1 MAQQRRTSATQGRTS
16 ATRGQTDATRKVTQ
30 TRRQTVTR
38 STAGSAQTVRRTA
51 AQRPSQQRAAQGQ
64 RQRTTAQGQRSRTAS
79 AQRRSVNG
87 QQRQSMPVQKSREEL
102 RREARLKRERQQ
114 RRKRRFTTCMLA
126 LAAIVIG
133 VVLSLTVFF
142 KISTIE
148 VTGTSQ
154 YSKETILNV
163 CGVDTG
169 DNLFLVK
176 KARVADKIGR
186 ALPFAGEITVKRSF
200 PNKIVIQV
208 TDSVPSAAVAYEDGY
223 ALLNQDQKVLA
234 TVSTEEELYTLV
246 AQQLRIAEE
255 ATAAEESQ
263 TENNAEDSTGNGA
276 DDSTATASVTTAAAQ
291 GNSTSSVA
299 SASSS
304 NTSSGTT
311 KASSTKSSTTKSSTT
326 KSATSASGT
335 ASGKTSASAGTR
347 KSTGTASQTK
357 TEEETTTASDADTQ
371 EANADTSVS
380 VTEEEIEAAKSWIT
394 MISGLTVS
402 KAEAGKKITF
412 ESNAAYTAYQ
422 DVAKALEE
430 EEFTGVTGLDF
441 TNSSDVRMEYEK
453 RIILKLGSASGLNR
467 KLQLAE
473 KVLEEQNAVSTELT
487 GTIDLTISGRAYFS
501 DEAESLTTTK
511 AEEETSAV
519 SETSETSE
527 SSTTSG
533 KKATV
538 SQK

>member
-16 ATRGQTDATRKVTQ
+16 ATRGQTGAPRKVTQ
-30 TRRQTVTR
+30 AQRRPLTR
-38 STAGSAQTVRRTA
+38 STTGSAQTVQRTA
-51 AQRPSQQRAAQGQ
+51 AQRPQNAAQ
-64 RQRTTAQGQRSRTAS
+64 RQRSRTTTQGQGQRTRAAS
-79 AQRRSVNG
+79 AQRRSATG
-87 QQRQSMPVQKSREEL
+87 QRQAMPVQKSREEL

-114 RRKRRFTTCMLA
+114 KRKRRFTTCMLA

-186 ALPFAGEITVKRSF
+186 ALPFTGEITVKRSF

-234 TVSTEEELYTLV
+234 TVATEEELYSVV
-246 AQQLRIAEE
+246 AQQLRLAEE
-255 ATAAEESQ
+255 ATAEEAQ
-263 TENNAEDSTGNGA
+263 TENNTEDSA
-276 DDSTATASVTTAAAQ
+276 DDSTVTASVTVAAAQ
-291 GNSTSSVA
+291 ENSTSGVA
-299 SASSS
+299 STSSS
-304 NTSSGTT
+304 S
-311 KASSTKSSTTKSSTT
+311 
-326 KSATSASGT
+326 
-335 ASGKTSASAGTR
+335 SAGTG
-347 KSTGTASQTK
+347 KNTGTASQTK
-357 TEEETTTASDADTQ
+357 TEEETTAVSDTDTQ
-371 EANADTSVS
+371 EGSTDTSVS
-380 VTEEEIEAAKSWIT
+380 VTEEEIEAAKRQIA

-412 ESNAAYTAYQ
+412 ENNAAYTAYQ
-422 DVAKALEE
+422 DVVKALEE

-441 TNSSDVRMEYEK
+441 TNSSAVRMEYEK

-511 AEEETSAV
+511 TEEETSAV
-519 SETSETSE
+519 SETSETSEPSEISE

>member
-51 AQRPSQQRAAQGQ
+51 TQRPSQQRAAQGQ

-186 ALPFAGEITVKRSF
+186 ALPFTGEITVKRSF

-311 KASSTKSSTTKSSTT
+311 KASSTKS
-326 KSATSASGT
+326 ATSASGT
-335 ASGKTSASAGTR
+335 ASGKTSASAGTG

-371 EANADTSVS
+371 DANADTSVS
-380 VTEEEIEAAKSWIT
+380 VTEEEIEAAKSRIT

>member
-16 ATRGQTDATRKVTQ
+16 ATRGQTGAPRKVTQ
-30 TRRQTVTR
+30 AQRRPVTR
-38 STAGSAQTVRRTA
+38 STIGLAQTVQRTA
-51 AQRPSQQRAAQGQ
+51 AQRPQNAAQGQ
-64 RQRTTAQGQRSRTAS
+64 RSHTTAQGQRTRAAS
-79 AQRRSVNG
+79 AQRRSATG
-87 QQRQSMPVQKSREEL
+87 QRQAMPVQKSREEL

-114 RRKRRFTTCMLA
+114 KRKRRFTTCMLA

-186 ALPFAGEITVKRSF
+186 ALPFTGEITVKRSF

-234 TVSTEEELYTLV
+234 TVATEEELYSVV
-246 AQQLRIAEE
+246 AQQLRLAEE
-255 ATAAEESQ
+255 ATAEEAQ
-263 TENNAEDSTGNGA
+263 TENNTEDSA
-276 DDSTATASVTTAAAQ
+276 DDSTATASVTVAAAQ
-291 GNSTSSVA
+291 GNSTSGVA
-299 SASSS
+299 STSSS
-304 NTSSGTT
+304 SS
-311 KASSTKSSTTKSSTT
+311 S
-326 KSATSASGT
+326 
-335 ASGKTSASAGTR
+335 SAGTG
-347 KSTGTASQTK
+347 KNTGTASQTK
-357 TEEETTTASDADTQ
+357 TEEETTAVSDTDTQ
-371 EANADTSVS
+371 EGSTDTSVS
-380 VTEEEIEAAKSWIT
+380 VTEEEIEAAKRQIA

-412 ESNAAYTAYQ
+412 ENNAAYTAYQ
-422 DVAKALEE
+422 DVVKALED

-441 TNSSDVRMEYEK
+441 TNSSAVRMEYEK

-511 AEEETSAV
+511 TDEETSAV
-519 SETSETSE
+519 SETSEPSEISE

>member
-16 ATRGQTDATRKVTQ
+16 ATRSQTSATRGRTGSAGKVTQ
-30 TRRQTVTR
+30 TRRKTVTR
-38 STAGSAQTVRRTA
+38 STAGSAQPVRRTA
-51 AQRPSQQRAAQGQ
+51 AQRPQNAAQ
-64 RQRTTAQGQRSRTAS
+64 RQRQRATTQGGGQRSRPAS
-79 AQRRSVNG
+79 AQRRSTNG
-87 QQRQSMPVQKSREEL
+87 QRQAMPVQKSREEL

-114 RRKRRFTTCMLA
+114 KRKRRFTTCMLA

-186 ALPFAGEITVKRSF
+186 ALPFTGEITVKRSF
-200 PNKIVIQV
+200 PNKIIIQV

-263 TENNAEDSTGNGA
+263 TENNMEDSTENGT

-304 NTSSGTT
+304 NTSSSTT

-326 KSATSASGT
+326 KSST
-335 ASGKTSASAGTR
+335 SAGTG

-380 VTEEEIEAAKSWIT
+380 VTEEEIEAAKSQIT

-519 SETSETSE
+519 SESTETSE

>member
-16 ATRGQTDATRKVTQ
+16 ATRGQASATRGRTGSAGKVTQ
-30 TRRQTVTR
+30 MRRKTVTR
-38 STAGSAQTVRRTA
+38 STAGSSQPVQRTTAQH
-51 AQRPSQQRAAQGQ
+51 SQHAAQGQ
-64 RQRTTAQGQRSRTAS
+64 RQRTTAQRRSTNGQRQT
-79 AQRRSVNG
+79 
-87 QQRQSMPVQKSREEL
+87 MPVQKSREEL

-114 RRKRRFTTCMLA
+114 KRKRRFTTCMLA
-126 LAAIVIG
+126 LAAVMIG

-176 KARVADKIGR
+176 KSRVADKIGR
-186 ALPFAGEITVKRSF
+186 ALPFTGEITVKRSF
-200 PNKIVIQV
+200 PNKIIIQV
-208 TDSVPSAAVAYEDGY
+208 TDSVPNGAVACENGY

-246 AQQLRIAEE
+246 AQQLRLAEE
-255 ATAAEESQ
+255 VTAEETQ
-263 TENNAEDSTGNGA
+263 TANNTEDNA
-276 DDSTATASVTTAAAQ
+276 DDSTATASVTAAAAQ
-291 GNSTSSVA
+291 GNSTSGVA
-299 SASSS
+299 KASSS
-304 NTSSGTT
+304 SSGTT
-311 KASSTKSSTTKSSTT
+311 KNSSAKSSSTKSV
-326 KSATSASGT
+326 TSASGT
-335 ASGKTSASAGTR
+335 VSGKTSASAGTG
-347 KSTGTASQTK
+347 KSTGIASQTK
-357 TEEETTTASDADTQ
+357 TEAETTTAS
-371 EANADTSVS
+371 NAETTETNKDTSVS
-380 VTEEEIEAAKSWIT
+380 VTEEEIEAAKSQIT

-402 KAEAGKKITF
+402 KAEVGRKIAF
-412 ESNAAYTAYQ
+412 ENNAAYAAYQ

-441 TNSSDVRMEYEK
+441 TNSSEVRMEYEK

-501 DEAESLTTTK
+501 DEAESLITTK
-511 AEEETSAV
+511 TEEETSAV

>member
-16 ATRGQTDATRKVTQ
+16 ATRGQTGATRKVTQ

-51 AQRPSQQRAAQGQ
+51 TQRPSQQRAAQGQ

-87 QQRQSMPVQKSREEL
+87 QRQSMPVQKSREEL

-186 ALPFAGEITVKRSF
+186 ALPFTGEITVKRSF

-311 KASSTKSSTTKSSTT
+311 KASSTKS
-326 KSATSASGT
+326 ATSASGT
-335 ASGKTSASAGTR
+335 ASGKTSASAGTG

-371 EANADTSVS
+371 DANADTSVS
-380 VTEEEIEAAKSWIT
+380 VTEEEIEAAKSRIT

>member
-16 ATRGQTDATRKVTQ
+16 ATRGQTSATRGRTGTARKVTQ
-30 TRRQTVTR
+30 TRRQPVTR
-38 STAGSAQTVRRTA
+38 STAGSAQPVRRTA
-51 AQRPSQQRAAQGQ
+51 AQRPQNAAQGQ
-64 RQRTTAQGQRSRTAS
+64 RQRATVQGGQRSRTAS
-79 AQRRSVNG
+79 AQRRSTNG
-87 QQRQSMPVQKSREEL
+87 QRQAMPVQKSREEL

-114 RRKRRFTTCMLA
+114 KRKRRFTTCMLA

-163 CGVDTG
+163 CGIDTG

-186 ALPFAGEITVKRSF
+186 ALPFTGEITVKRSF

-223 ALLNQDQKVLA
+223 ALLNSDQKVLA

-246 AQQLRIAEE
+246 AQQLRLAEE
-255 ATAAEESQ
+255 VTAEASQ
-263 TENNAEDSTGNGA
+263 TENNAEDSTDNGA

-291 GNSTSSVA
+291 GNAASSVA

-304 NTSSGTT
+304 SSGTT
-311 KASSTKSSTTKSSTT
+311 KTSSTRSS
-326 KSATSASGT
+326 TSASGT
-335 ASGKTSASAGTR
+335 VSGKTSASAGTG

-357 TEEETTTASDADTQ
+357 TEEETTAASNTEGT
-371 EANADTSVS
+371 EANGDTSVS
-380 VTEEEIEAAKSWIT
+380 VTEEEVEAAKSQIT

-412 ESNAAYTAYQ
+412 EDNAAYTAYQ
-422 DVAKALEE
+422 DVVKALEE

-441 TNSSDVRMEYEK
+441 TNSSDIRMEYQK
-453 RIILKLGSASGLNR
+453 RIILKLGSSSGLNR

-511 AEEETSAV
+511 AEEETSSV
-519 SETSETSE
+519 SETTETSE
-527 SSTTSG
+527 SSTRS
-533 KKATV
+533 
-538 SQK
+538 

>member
-16 ATRGQTDATRKVTQ
+16 ATRGQTGAPRKVTQ
-30 TRRQTVTR
+30 AQRRPLTR
-38 STAGSAQTVRRTA
+38 STTGSAQTVQRTA
-51 AQRPSQQRAAQGQ
+51 AQRPQNAAQ
-64 RQRTTAQGQRSRTAS
+64 RQRSRTTTQGQGQRTRAAS
-79 AQRRSVNG
+79 AQRRSATG
-87 QQRQSMPVQKSREEL
+87 QRQAMPVQKSREEL

-114 RRKRRFTTCMLA
+114 KRKRRFTTCMLA

-163 CGVDTG
+163 SGVDTG

-186 ALPFAGEITVKRSF
+186 ALPFTGEITVKRSF

-234 TVSTEEELYTLV
+234 TVATEEELYSVV
-246 AQQLRIAEE
+246 AQQLRLAEE
-255 ATAAEESQ
+255 ATAEEAQ
-263 TENNAEDSTGNGA
+263 TENNTEDSA
-276 DDSTATASVTTAAAQ
+276 DDSTVTASVTVAAAQ
-291 GNSTSSVA
+291 ENSTSGVA
-299 SASSS
+299 STSSS
-304 NTSSGTT
+304 SS
-311 KASSTKSSTTKSSTT
+311 
-326 KSATSASGT
+326 
-335 ASGKTSASAGTR
+335 SAGTG
-347 KSTGTASQTK
+347 KNTGTASQTK
-357 TEEETTTASDADTQ
+357 TEEETTAVSDTDTQ
-371 EANADTSVS
+371 EGSTDTSVS
-380 VTEEEIEAAKSWIT
+380 VTEEEIEAAKRQIA

-412 ESNAAYTAYQ
+412 ENNAAYTAYQ
-422 DVAKALEE
+422 DVVKALEE

-441 TNSSDVRMEYEK
+441 TNSSAVRMEYEK

-511 AEEETSAV
+511 TEEETSAV
-519 SETSETSE
+519 SETSETSEPSEISE

>member
-16 ATRGQTDATRKVTQ
+16 ATRGQTSALRKVTQ
-30 TRRQTVTR
+30 AQRRPLTR
-38 STAGSAQTVRRTA
+38 STTGSAQTVQRTA
-51 AQRPSQQRAAQGQ
+51 AQRPQNAAQ
-64 RQRTTAQGQRSRTAS
+64 RQRSRTTTQGQGQRTRAAS
-79 AQRRSVNG
+79 AQRRSATG
-87 QQRQSMPVQKSREEL
+87 QRQAMPVQKSREEL

-114 RRKRRFTTCMLA
+114 KRKRRFTTCMLA

-186 ALPFAGEITVKRSF
+186 ALPFTGEITVKRSF

-234 TVSTEEELYTLV
+234 TVATEEELYSVV
-246 AQQLRIAEE
+246 AQQLRLAEE
-255 ATAAEESQ
+255 ATAEEAQ
-263 TENNAEDSTGNGA
+263 TENNTEDSA
-276 DDSTATASVTTAAAQ
+276 DDSTVTASVTVAAAQ
-291 GNSTSSVA
+291 ENSTSGVA
-299 SASSS
+299 STSSS
-304 NTSSGTT
+304 SS
-311 KASSTKSSTTKSSTT
+311 SS
-326 KSATSASGT
+326 
-335 ASGKTSASAGTR
+335 SAGTG
-347 KSTGTASQTK
+347 KNTGTASQTK
-357 TEEETTTASDADTQ
+357 TEEETTAVSDTDTQ
-371 EANADTSVS
+371 EGSTDTSVS
-380 VTEEEIEAAKSWIT
+380 VTEEEIEAAKRQIA

-412 ESNAAYTAYQ
+412 ENNAAYTAYQ
-422 DVAKALEE
+422 DVVKALED

-441 TNSSDVRMEYEK
+441 TNSSAVRMEYEK

-511 AEEETSAV
+511 TEEETSAV
-519 SETSETSE
+519 SETSETSEPSEISE

>member
-16 ATRGQTDATRKVTQ
+16 ATRGQTGAPRKVTQ
-30 TRRQTVTR
+30 AQRRPITW
-38 STAGSAQTVRRTA
+38 STTGSAQTVQRTA
-51 AQRPSQQRAAQGQ
+51 AQRPQNAAQ
-64 RQRTTAQGQRSRTAS
+64 RQRSRTTTQGQGQRTRAAS
-79 AQRRSVNG
+79 AQRRSATG
-87 QQRQSMPVQKSREEL
+87 QRQTMPVQKSREEL

-114 RRKRRFTTCMLA
+114 KRKRRFTTCMLA

-186 ALPFAGEITVKRSF
+186 ALPFTGEITVKRSF

-234 TVSTEEELYTLV
+234 TVATEEELYSVV
-246 AQQLRIAEE
+246 AQQLRLAEE
-255 ATAAEESQ
+255 ATAEEAQ
-263 TENNAEDSTGNGA
+263 TENNTEDSA
-276 DDSTATASVTTAAAQ
+276 DDSTVTASVTVAAAQ
-291 GNSTSSVA
+291 ENSTSGVA
-299 SASSS
+299 STSSS
-304 NTSSGTT
+304 SS
-311 KASSTKSSTTKSSTT
+311 
-326 KSATSASGT
+326 
-335 ASGKTSASAGTR
+335 SAGTG
-347 KSTGTASQTK
+347 KNTGTASQTK
-357 TEEETTTASDADTQ
+357 TEEETTAVSDTDTQ
-371 EANADTSVS
+371 EGSTDTSVS
-380 VTEEEIEAAKSWIT
+380 VTEEEIEAAKRQIA

-412 ESNAAYTAYQ
+412 ENNAAYTAYQ
-422 DVAKALEE
+422 DVVKALED

-441 TNSSDVRMEYEK
+441 TNSSAVRMEYEK

-511 AEEETSAV
+511 TEEETSAV
-519 SETSETSE
+519 SETSETSETSEPSEISE

>member
-16 ATRGQTDATRKVTQ
+16 ATRGQTGAPRKVTQ
-30 TRRQTVTR
+30 AQRRPVTR
-38 STAGSAQTVRRTA
+38 STIGLAQTVQRTA
-51 AQRPSQQRAAQGQ
+51 AQRPQNAAQGQ
-64 RQRTTAQGQRSRTAS
+64 RSHTTAQGQRTRAAS
-79 AQRRSVNG
+79 AQRRSATG
-87 QQRQSMPVQKSREEL
+87 QRQAMPVQKSREEL

-114 RRKRRFTTCMLA
+114 KRKRRFTTCMLA

-176 KARVADKIGR
+176 KTRVADKIGR
-186 ALPFAGEITVKRSF
+186 ALPFTGEITVKRSF

-234 TVSTEEELYTLV
+234 TVATEEELYSVV
-246 AQQLRIAEE
+246 AQQLRLAEE
-255 ATAAEESQ
+255 ATAEEAQ
-263 TENNAEDSTGNGA
+263 TENNTEDSA
-276 DDSTATASVTTAAAQ
+276 DDSTATASVTVAAAQ
-291 GNSTSSVA
+291 GNSTSGVA
-299 SASSS
+299 STSSS
-304 NTSSGTT
+304 SS
-311 KASSTKSSTTKSSTT
+311 S
-326 KSATSASGT
+326 
-335 ASGKTSASAGTR
+335 SAGTG
-347 KSTGTASQTK
+347 KNTGTASQTK
-357 TEEETTTASDADTQ
+357 TEEETTAVSDTDTQ
-371 EANADTSVS
+371 EGSTDTSVS
-380 VTEEEIEAAKSWIT
+380 VTEEEIEAAKRQIA

-412 ESNAAYTAYQ
+412 ENNAAYTAYQ
-422 DVAKALEE
+422 DVVKALEE

-441 TNSSDVRMEYEK
+441 TNSSAVRMEYEK

-511 AEEETSAV
+511 TEEETSAV
-519 SETSETSE
+519 SETSETSEPSEISE

>member
-16 ATRGQTDATRKVTQ
+16 ATRGQTGAPRKVTQ
-30 TRRQTVTR
+30 AQRRPLTR
-38 STAGSAQTVRRTA
+38 STTGSAQTVQRTA
-51 AQRPSQQRAAQGQ
+51 AQRPQNAAQ
-64 RQRTTAQGQRSRTAS
+64 RQRSRTTTQGQGQRTRAAS
-79 AQRRSVNG
+79 AQRRSATG
-87 QQRQSMPVQKSREEL
+87 QRQAMPVQKSREEL

-114 RRKRRFTTCMLA
+114 KRKRRFTTCMLA

-186 ALPFAGEITVKRSF
+186 ALPFTGEITVKRSF

-234 TVSTEEELYTLV
+234 TVATEKELYSVV
-246 AQQLRIAEE
+246 AQQLRLAEE
-255 ATAAEESQ
+255 ATAEEAQ
-263 TENNAEDSTGNGA
+263 TENNTEDSA
-276 DDSTATASVTTAAAQ
+276 DDSTVTASVTVAAAQ
-291 GNSTSSVA
+291 ENSTSGVA
-299 SASSS
+299 STSSS
-304 NTSSGTT
+304 S
-311 KASSTKSSTTKSSTT
+311 
-326 KSATSASGT
+326 
-335 ASGKTSASAGTR
+335 SAGTG
-347 KSTGTASQTK
+347 KNTGTASQTK
-357 TEEETTTASDADTQ
+357 TEEETTAVSDTDTQ
-371 EANADTSVS
+371 EGSTDTSVS
-380 VTEEEIEAAKSWIT
+380 VTEEEIEAAKRQIA

-412 ESNAAYTAYQ
+412 ENNAAYTAYQ
-422 DVAKALEE
+422 DVVKALED

-441 TNSSDVRMEYEK
+441 TNSSAVRMEYEK

-511 AEEETSAV
+511 TEEETSAV
-519 SETSETSE
+519 SETSETSEPSEISE

>member
-16 ATRGQTDATRKVTQ
+16 ATRGQTGAPRKVTQ
-30 TRRQTVTR
+30 TRRQSVTR

-51 AQRPSQQRAAQGQ
+51 AQRPQNAVQGQ
-64 RQRTTAQGQRSRTAS
+64 RPRTTAQGQRTRAAS
-79 AQRRSVNG
+79 AQRRSTAG
-87 QQRQSMPVQKSREEL
+87 QRQAMPVQKSREEL

-114 RRKRRFTTCMLA
+114 KRKRRFTTCMLA

-186 ALPFAGEITVKRSF
+186 ALPFTGEITVKRSF

-234 TVSTEEELYTLV
+234 TVSTEEELYSVV
-246 AQQLRIAEE
+246 AQQLRLAEE
-255 ATAAEESQ
+255 ATAEVSQ
-263 TENNAEDSTGNGA
+263 TENNVEASTDNGA

-291 GNSTSSVA
+291 GNSASSVA

-304 NTSSGTT
+304 SSTSTT
-311 KASSTKSSTTKSSTT
+311 KASSTKSST
-326 KSATSASGT
+326 SASGT
-335 ASGKTSASAGTR
+335 VSGKTSASTGTG

-357 TEEETTTASDADTQ
+357 KEEETTAVSDTDTQ
-371 EANADTSVS
+371 AASTDASVS
-380 VTEEEIEAAKSWIT
+380 VTEEEIEAAKSQIT

-412 ESNAAYTAYQ
+412 ENNAAYTAYQ
-422 DVAKALEE
+422 DVVKALEE

-441 TNSSDVRMEYEK
+441 TNSSAVRMEYEK

-487 GTIDLTISGRAYFS
+487 GTVDLTISGRAYFS
-501 DEAESLTTTK
+501 DEAESLITTK
-511 AEEETSAV
+511 TEEETSAV
-519 SETSETSE
+519 SEPSETSE

>member
-16 ATRGQTDATRKVTQ
+16 ATRGQASATRGRTGSAGKVTQ
-30 TRRQTVTR
+30 TRRKTVTR
-38 STAGSAQTVRRTA
+38 SAAGSSQPVQRTA
-51 AQRPSQQRAAQGQ
+51 AQRSPAQRQ
-64 RQRTTAQGQRSRTAS
+64 RQRTTAQRRSTNGQRQA
-79 AQRRSVNG
+79 
-87 QQRQSMPVQKSREEL
+87 MPVQKSREEL

-114 RRKRRFTTCMLA
+114 KRKRRFTTCMLA

-176 KARVADKIGR
+176 KSRVADKIGR
-186 ALPFAGEITVKRSF
+186 ALPFTGDITVKRSF
-200 PNKIVIQV
+200 PNKIIIQV
-208 TDSVPSAAVAYEDGY
+208 TDSVPNGAVACEDGY

-246 AQQLRIAEE
+246 AQQLRLAEE
-255 ATAAEESQ
+255 ATAEETRTANN
-263 TENNAEDSTGNGA
+263 TEDNA
-276 DDSTATASVTTAAAQ
+276 DDSTATASVTAAAAQ
-291 GNSTSSVA
+291 GNSTSGVA
-299 SASSS
+299 GASSS
-304 NTSSGTT
+304 SSSTT
-311 KASSTKSSTTKSSTT
+311 KNSSAKSSSTKSSST

-335 ASGKTSASAGTR
+335 VSGKTSISAGAG

-357 TEEETTTASDADTQ
+357 EDETSATSNTEAT
-371 EANADTSVS
+371 EANKDTSVS
-380 VTEEEIEAAKSWIT
+380 VTEEEAEAAKSQII

-402 KAEAGKKITF
+402 KAEAGRKITF
-412 ESNAAYTAYQ
+412 ENNAAYTAYQ
-422 DVAKALEE
+422 DVVKALEE

-441 TNSSDVRMEYEK
+441 TNSSDIRMEYEK
-453 RIILKLGSASGLNR
+453 RIILKLGSSSGLNR

-473 KVLEEQNAVSTELT
+473 KVLEEQNAVSAELT

-501 DEAESLTTTK
+501 DEAESLTTAK
-511 AEEETSAV
+511 AEEETSA
-519 SETSETSE
+519 ESETSE
-527 SSTTSG
+527 SSTTS
-533 KKATV
+533 
-538 SQK
+538 

>member
-1 MAQQRRTSATQGRTS
+1 M
-16 ATRGQTDATRKVTQ
+16 
-30 TRRQTVTR
+30 
-38 STAGSAQTVRRTA
+38 
-51 AQRPSQQRAAQGQ
+51 
-64 RQRTTAQGQRSRTAS
+64 
-79 AQRRSVNG
+79 
-87 QQRQSMPVQKSREEL
+87 QKSREEL

-114 RRKRRFTTCMLA
+114 KRKRRFTTCMLA

-186 ALPFAGEITVKRSF
+186 ALPFTGEITVKRSF

-234 TVSTEEELYTLV
+234 TVATEEELYSVV
-246 AQQLRIAEE
+246 AQQLRLAEE
-255 ATAAEESQ
+255 ATAEEAQ
-263 TENNAEDSTGNGA
+263 TENNTEDSA
-276 DDSTATASVTTAAAQ
+276 DDSTVTASVTVAAAQ
-291 GNSTSSVA
+291 ENSTSGVA
-299 SASSS
+299 STSSS
-304 NTSSGTT
+304 SS
-311 KASSTKSSTTKSSTT
+311 
-326 KSATSASGT
+326 
-335 ASGKTSASAGTR
+335 SAGTG
-347 KSTGTASQTK
+347 KNTGTASQTK
-357 TEEETTTASDADTQ
+357 TEEETTAVSDTDTQ
-371 EANADTSVS
+371 EGSTDTSVS
-380 VTEEEIEAAKSWIT
+380 VTEEEIEAAKRQIA

-412 ESNAAYTAYQ
+412 ENNAAYTAYQ
-422 DVAKALEE
+422 DVVKALEE

-441 TNSSDVRMEYEK
+441 TNSSAVRMEYEK

-511 AEEETSAV
+511 TDEETSAV
-519 SETSETSE
+519 SETSEPSEISE

>member
-16 ATRGQTDATRKVTQ
+16 ATRGQAPAARGRTGTARKVTQ
-30 TRRQTVTR
+30 TRRPQ
-38 STAGSAQTVRRTA
+38 S
-51 AQRPSQQRAAQGQ
+51 AAQGQ
-64 RQRTTAQGQRSRTAS
+64 RQRATVQGGQRSRTAL
-79 AQRRSVNG
+79 AQRRSTNG
-87 QQRQSMPVQKSREEL
+87 QRQAMPVQKSREEL

-114 RRKRRFTTCMLA
+114 KRKRRFTTCMLA
-126 LAAIVIG
+126 LAAVVIG

-163 CGVDTG
+163 CGIDTG

-176 KARVADKIGR
+176 KVRVADKIGR
-186 ALPFAGEITVKRSF
+186 ALPFTGEITVKRSF
-200 PNKIVIQV
+200 PNKIIIQV
-208 TDSVPSAAVAYEDGY
+208 TDSVPSGAVAYEDGY
-223 ALLNQDQKVLA
+223 ALLNSDQKVLA

-246 AQQLRIAEE
+246 AQQLQLAEE
-255 ATAAEESQ
+255 ATTEESK
-263 TENNAEDSTGNGA
+263 TANNAEGEGSADNGT
-276 DDSTATASVTTAAAQ
+276 DDSTATVSVTTAAAQ
-291 GNSTSSVA
+291 GNSASGVA

-304 NTSSGTT
+304 STSTT
-311 KASSTKSSTTKSSTT
+311 KTSSTKSST
-326 KSATSASGT
+326 SASGT
-335 ASGKTSASAGTR
+335 VTG
-347 KSTGTASQTK
+347 KSTETASQTT
-357 TEEETTTASDADTQ
+357 TEEETTAASYTETT
-371 EANADTSVS
+371 EANEDTSVS
-380 VTEEEIEAAKSWIT
+380 VTEEEIEAAKSQIT

-412 ESNAAYTAYQ
+412 EDNAAYTAYQ

-441 TNSSDVRMEYEK
+441 TNTSDIRMEYEK
-453 RIILKLGSASGLNR
+453 RIVLKLGSASSLNR

-519 SETSETSE
+519 SETSEISE
-527 SSTTSG
+527 SSTTS
-533 KKATV
+533 
-538 SQK
+538 

>member
-16 ATRGQTDATRKVTQ
+16 ATRGQTGAPRKVTQ
-30 TRRQTVTR
+30 AQRRPVTR
-38 STAGSAQTVRRTA
+38 STTGLAQTARRAA
-51 AQRPSQQRAAQGQ
+51 AQRPQNAAQ
-64 RQRTTAQGQRSRTAS
+64 RQRSHTTAQGQRTRAAS
-79 AQRRSVNG
+79 AQRRSATG
-87 QQRQSMPVQKSREEL
+87 QRQAMPVQKSREEL

-114 RRKRRFTTCMLA
+114 KRKRRFTTCMLA

-186 ALPFAGEITVKRSF
+186 ALPFTGEITVKRSF

-234 TVSTEEELYTLV
+234 TVATEEELYSVV
-246 AQQLRIAEE
+246 AQQLRLAEE
-255 ATAAEESQ
+255 ATAEEAQ
-263 TENNAEDSTGNGA
+263 TENNTEDSA
-276 DDSTATASVTTAAAQ
+276 DDSTVTASVTVAAAQ
-291 GNSTSSVA
+291 ENSTSGVA
-299 SASSS
+299 STSSS
-304 NTSSGTT
+304 SS
-311 KASSTKSSTTKSSTT
+311 
-326 KSATSASGT
+326 
-335 ASGKTSASAGTR
+335 SAGTG
-347 KSTGTASQTK
+347 KNTGTASQTK
-357 TEEETTTASDADTQ
+357 TEEETTAVSDTDTQ
-371 EANADTSVS
+371 EGSTDTSVS
-380 VTEEEIEAAKSWIT
+380 VTEEEIEAAKRQIA

-412 ESNAAYTAYQ
+412 ENNAAYTAYQ
-422 DVAKALEE
+422 DVVKALEE

-441 TNSSDVRMEYEK
+441 TNSSAVRMEYEK

-511 AEEETSAV
+511 TDEETSAV
-519 SETSETSE
+519 SETSEPSEISE

>member
-16 ATRGQTDATRKVTQ
+16 ATRGQTGAPRKVTQ
-30 TRRQTVTR
+30 AQRRPITW
-38 STAGSAQTVRRTA
+38 STTGSAQTVQRTA
-51 AQRPSQQRAAQGQ
+51 AQRPQNAAQ
-64 RQRTTAQGQRSRTAS
+64 RQRSRTTTQGQGQRTRAAS
-79 AQRRSVNG
+79 AQRRSATG
-87 QQRQSMPVQKSREEL
+87 QRQTMPVQKSREEL

-114 RRKRRFTTCMLA
+114 KRKRRFTTCMLA

-186 ALPFAGEITVKRSF
+186 ALPFTGEITVKRSF

-234 TVSTEEELYTLV
+234 TVATEEELYSVV
-246 AQQLRIAEE
+246 AQQLRLAEE
-255 ATAAEESQ
+255 ATAEEAQ
-263 TENNAEDSTGNGA
+263 TENNTEDSA
-276 DDSTATASVTTAAAQ
+276 DDSTVTASVTVAAAQ
-291 GNSTSSVA
+291 ENSTSGVA
-299 SASSS
+299 STSSS
-304 NTSSGTT
+304 S
-311 KASSTKSSTTKSSTT
+311 
-326 KSATSASGT
+326 
-335 ASGKTSASAGTR
+335 SAGTG
-347 KSTGTASQTK
+347 KNTGTASQTK
-357 TEEETTTASDADTQ
+357 TEEETTAVSDTDTQ
-371 EANADTSVS
+371 EGSTDTSVS
-380 VTEEEIEAAKSWIT
+380 VTEEEIEAAKRQIA

-412 ESNAAYTAYQ
+412 ENNAAYTAYQ
-422 DVAKALEE
+422 DVVKALED

-441 TNSSDVRMEYEK
+441 TNSSAVRMEYEK

-511 AEEETSAV
+511 TEEETSAV
-519 SETSETSE
+519 SETSETSETSEPSEISE

>member
-1 MAQQRRTSATQGRTS
+1 M
-16 ATRGQTDATRKVTQ
+16 
-30 TRRQTVTR
+30 
-38 STAGSAQTVRRTA
+38 
-51 AQRPSQQRAAQGQ
+51 
-64 RQRTTAQGQRSRTAS
+64 
-79 AQRRSVNG
+79 
-87 QQRQSMPVQKSREEL
+87 QKSREEL

-114 RRKRRFTTCMLA
+114 KRKRRFTTCMLA

-186 ALPFAGEITVKRSF
+186 ALPFTGEITVKRSF

-234 TVSTEEELYTLV
+234 TVATEEELYSVV
-246 AQQLRIAEE
+246 AQQLRLAEE
-255 ATAAEESQ
+255 ATAEEAQ
-263 TENNAEDSTGNGA
+263 TENNTEDSA
-276 DDSTATASVTTAAAQ
+276 DDSTVTASVTVAAAQ
-291 GNSTSSVA
+291 ENSTSGVA
-299 SASSS
+299 STSSS
-304 NTSSGTT
+304 SS
-311 KASSTKSSTTKSSTT
+311 
-326 KSATSASGT
+326 
-335 ASGKTSASAGTR
+335 SAGTG
-347 KSTGTASQTK
+347 KNTGTASQTK
-357 TEEETTTASDADTQ
+357 TEEETTAVSDTDTQ
-371 EANADTSVS
+371 EGSTDTSVS
-380 VTEEEIEAAKSWIT
+380 VTEEEIEAAKRQIA

-412 ESNAAYTAYQ
+412 ENNAAYTAYQ
-422 DVAKALEE
+422 DVVKALED

-441 TNSSDVRMEYEK
+441 TNSSAVRMEYEK

-511 AEEETSAV
+511 TEEETSAV
-519 SETSETSE
+519 SETSETSEPSEISE

>member
-16 ATRGQTDATRKVTQ
+16 ATRGQTGAPRKVTQ
-30 TRRQTVTR
+30 AQRRPLTR
-38 STAGSAQTVRRTA
+38 STTGSAQTVQRTA
-51 AQRPSQQRAAQGQ
+51 AQRPQNAAQ
-64 RQRTTAQGQRSRTAS
+64 RQRSRTTTQGQGQRTRAAS
-79 AQRRSVNG
+79 AQRRSATG
-87 QQRQSMPVQKSREEL
+87 QRQAMPVQKSREEL

-114 RRKRRFTTCMLA
+114 KRKRRFTTCMLA

-163 CGVDTG
+163 SGVDTG

-186 ALPFAGEITVKRSF
+186 ALPFTGEITVKRSF

-234 TVSTEEELYTLV
+234 TVATEEELYSVV
-246 AQQLRIAEE
+246 AQQLRLAEE
-255 ATAAEESQ
+255 ATAEEAQ
-263 TENNAEDSTGNGA
+263 TENNTEDSA
-276 DDSTATASVTTAAAQ
+276 DDSTVTASVTVAAAQ
-291 GNSTSSVA
+291 ENSTSGVA
-299 SASSS
+299 STSSS
-304 NTSSGTT
+304 S
-311 KASSTKSSTTKSSTT
+311 
-326 KSATSASGT
+326 
-335 ASGKTSASAGTR
+335 SAGTG
-347 KSTGTASQTK
+347 KNTGTASQTK
-357 TEEETTTASDADTQ
+357 TEEETTAVSDTDTQ
-371 EANADTSVS
+371 EGSTDTSVS
-380 VTEEEIEAAKSWIT
+380 VTEEEIEAAKRQIA

-412 ESNAAYTAYQ
+412 ENNAAYTAYQ
-422 DVAKALEE
+422 DVVKALEE

-441 TNSSDVRMEYEK
+441 TNSSAVRMEYEK

-511 AEEETSAV
+511 TEEETSAV
-519 SETSETSE
+519 SETSETSEPSEISE

>member
-16 ATRGQTDATRKVTQ
+16 ATRGQTGAPRKVTQ
-30 TRRQTVTR
+30 AQRRPVTR
-38 STAGSAQTVRRTA
+38 STTGLAQPVRRTA
-51 AQRPSQQRAAQGQ
+51 AQRPQNAAQ
-64 RQRTTAQGQRSRTAS
+64 RQRSHTTAQGQRTRAAS
-79 AQRRSVNG
+79 AQRRSATG
-87 QQRQSMPVQKSREEL
+87 QRQAMPVQKSREEL

-114 RRKRRFTTCMLA
+114 KRKRRFTTCMLA
-126 LAAIVIG
+126 LATIVIG

-176 KARVADKIGR
+176 KTRVADKIGR
-186 ALPFAGEITVKRSF
+186 ALPFTGEITVKRSF

-234 TVSTEEELYTLV
+234 TVATEEELYSVV
-246 AQQLRIAEE
+246 AQQLRLAEE
-255 ATAAEESQ
+255 ATAEEAQ
-263 TENNAEDSTGNGA
+263 TENNTEDSA
-276 DDSTATASVTTAAAQ
+276 DDSTVTASVTVAAAQ
-291 GNSTSSVA
+291 ENSTSGVA
-299 SASSS
+299 STSSS
-304 NTSSGTT
+304 SS
-311 KASSTKSSTTKSSTT
+311 SS
-326 KSATSASGT
+326 
-335 ASGKTSASAGTR
+335 SAGTG
-347 KSTGTASQTK
+347 KNTGTASQTK
-357 TEEETTTASDADTQ
+357 AEEETTAVSDTDTQ
-371 EANADTSVS
+371 EGSTDTSVS
-380 VTEEEIEAAKSWIT
+380 VTEEEIEAAKRQIA

-412 ESNAAYTAYQ
+412 ENNAAYTAYQ
-422 DVAKALEE
+422 DVVKALEE

-441 TNSSDVRMEYEK
+441 TNSSAVRMEYEK
-453 RIILKLGSASGLNR
+453 RIILKLGSAFGLNR

-511 AEEETSAV
+511 TDEETSAV
-519 SETSETSE
+519 SETSEPSEISE

>member
-16 ATRGQTDATRKVTQ
+16 ATRGQTGAPRKVTQ
-30 TRRQTVTR
+30 AQRRPLTR
-38 STAGSAQTVRRTA
+38 STTGSAQTVQRTA
-51 AQRPSQQRAAQGQ
+51 AQRPQNAAQ
-64 RQRTTAQGQRSRTAS
+64 RQRSRTTTQGQGQRTRAAS
-79 AQRRSVNG
+79 AQRRSATG
-87 QQRQSMPVQKSREEL
+87 QRQAMPVQKSREEL

-114 RRKRRFTTCMLA
+114 KRKRRFTTCMLA

-186 ALPFAGEITVKRSF
+186 ALPFTGEITVKRSF

-234 TVSTEEELYTLV
+234 TVATEEELYSVV
-246 AQQLRIAEE
+246 AQQLRLAEE
-255 ATAAEESQ
+255 ATAEEAQ
-263 TENNAEDSTGNGA
+263 TENNTEDSA
-276 DDSTATASVTTAAAQ
+276 DDSTVTASVTVAAAQ
-291 GNSTSSVA
+291 ENSTSGVA
-299 SASSS
+299 STSSS
-304 NTSSGTT
+304 
-311 KASSTKSSTTKSSTT
+311 
-326 KSATSASGT
+326 
-335 ASGKTSASAGTR
+335 SAGTG
-347 KSTGTASQTK
+347 KNTGTASQTK
-357 TEEETTTASDADTQ
+357 TEEETTAVSDTDTQ
-371 EANADTSVS
+371 EGSTDTSVS
-380 VTEEEIEAAKSWIT
+380 VTEEEIEAAKRQIA

-412 ESNAAYTAYQ
+412 ENNAAYTAYQ
-422 DVAKALEE
+422 DVVKALED

-441 TNSSDVRMEYEK
+441 TNSSAVRMEYEK

-511 AEEETSAV
+511 TEEETSAV
-519 SETSETSE
+519 SETSETSEPSEISE

>member
-16 ATRGQTDATRKVTQ
+16 ATRGQTGATRKVTQ

-51 AQRPSQQRAAQGQ
+51 TQRPSQQRAAQGQ

-87 QQRQSMPVQKSREEL
+87 QRQSMPVQKSREEL

-186 ALPFAGEITVKRSF
+186 ALPFTGEITVKRSF

-311 KASSTKSSTTKSSTT
+311 KASSTKSSSTKSS
-326 KSATSASGT
+326 TSASGT
-335 ASGKTSASAGTR
+335 ASGKTSASAGTG

-371 EANADTSVS
+371 DANADTSVS
-380 VTEEEIEAAKSWIT
+380 VTEEEIEAAKSRIT

-511 AEEETSAV
+511 TEEETSAV

>member
-16 ATRGQTDATRKVTQ
+16 ATRGRTGATRKVTQ
-30 TRRQTVTR
+30 AQRRPVTR
-38 STAGSAQTVRRTA
+38 STTGSAQTVRRTA
-51 AQRPSQQRAAQGQ
+51 AQRPQNA
-64 RQRTTAQGQRSRTAS
+64 AQGQRSRTTTQGQRSRVAS
-79 AQRRSVNG
+79 AQRRSATG
-87 QQRQSMPVQKSREEL
+87 QRQAMPVQKSREEL

-114 RRKRRFTTCMLA
+114 KRKRRFTTCMLA

-186 ALPFAGEITVKRSF
+186 ALPFTGEITVKRSF

-234 TVSTEEELYTLV
+234 TVSTEEELYSVV
-246 AQQLRIAEE
+246 AQQLRLAEE
-255 ATAAEESQ
+255 ATAEEAQ
-263 TENNAEDSTGNGA
+263 TENSTEDSA
-276 DDSTATASVTTAAAQ
+276 DDSTATASVTVAAAQ

-299 SASSS
+299 STSSS
-304 NTSSGTT
+304 S
-311 KASSTKSSTTKSSTT
+311 
-326 KSATSASGT
+326 
-335 ASGKTSASAGTR
+335 SAGTG
-347 KSTGTASQTK
+347 KNTGTASQTK
-357 TEEETTTASDADTQ
+357 TEEETTAASDTDIQ
-371 EANADTSVS
+371 EASTDASVS
-380 VTEEEIEAAKSWIT
+380 VTEEEIEAAKSQIT

-402 KAEAGKKITF
+402 KAEVGKKITF
-412 ESNAAYTAYQ
+412 ENNAAYTAYQ
-422 DVAKALEE
+422 DVVKALEE
-430 EEFTGVTGLDF
+430 EEITGVTGLDF
-441 TNSSDVRMEYEK
+441 TNSSAVRMEYEK

-511 AEEETSAV
+511 TEEETSAV
-519 SETSETSE
+519 SETSETSEPSEISE

>member
-16 ATRGQTDATRKVTQ
+16 ATRGQTGAPRKVTQ
-30 TRRQTVTR
+30 TRRQSVTR

-51 AQRPSQQRAAQGQ
+51 AQRPQNAVQGQ
-64 RQRTTAQGQRSRTAS
+64 RPRTTAQGQRTRAAS
-79 AQRRSVNG
+79 AQRRSTAG
-87 QQRQSMPVQKSREEL
+87 QRQAMPVQKSREEL

-114 RRKRRFTTCMLA
+114 KRKRRFTTCMLA

-186 ALPFAGEITVKRSF
+186 ALPFTGEITVKRSF

-246 AQQLRIAEE
+246 AQQLRLAEE
-255 ATAAEESQ
+255 ATAEVSQ
-263 TENNAEDSTGNGA
+263 TENNVEASTDNGA

-291 GNSTSSVA
+291 GNSASSVA

-304 NTSSGTT
+304 SSTSTT
-311 KASSTKSSTTKSSTT
+311 KASSTKSST
-326 KSATSASGT
+326 SASGT
-335 ASGKTSASAGTR
+335 VSGKTSASTGTG

-357 TEEETTTASDADTQ
+357 KEEETTAVSDTDAQ
-371 EANADTSVS
+371 EASTDASLS
-380 VTEEEIEAAKSWIT
+380 VTKEEIEAAKSQIT

-412 ESNAAYTAYQ
+412 ENNAAYTAYQ
-422 DVAKALEE
+422 DVVKALEE

-441 TNSSDVRMEYEK
+441 TNSSAVRMEYEK

-501 DEAESLTTTK
+501 DEAESLITTK
-511 AEEETSAV
+511 TEEETSAV
-519 SETSETSE
+519 SEPSETSE

>member
-16 ATRGQTDATRKVTQ
+16 ATRGQTGAPRKVTQ
-30 TRRQTVTR
+30 AQRRPVTR
-38 STAGSAQTVRRTA
+38 STTGLAQTARRAA
-51 AQRPSQQRAAQGQ
+51 AQRPQNAAQ
-64 RQRTTAQGQRSRTAS
+64 RQRSHTTAQGQRTRAAS
-79 AQRRSVNG
+79 AQRRSATG
-87 QQRQSMPVQKSREEL
+87 QRQAMPVQKSREEL

-114 RRKRRFTTCMLA
+114 KRKRRFTTCMLA

-186 ALPFAGEITVKRSF
+186 ALPFTGEITVKRSF

-234 TVSTEEELYTLV
+234 TVATEEELYSVV
-246 AQQLRIAEE
+246 AQQLRLAEE
-255 ATAAEESQ
+255 ATAEEAQ
-263 TENNAEDSTGNGA
+263 TENNTEDSA
-276 DDSTATASVTTAAAQ
+276 DDSTVTASVTVAAAQ
-291 GNSTSSVA
+291 ENSTSGVA
-299 SASSS
+299 STSSS
-304 NTSSGTT
+304 SS
-311 KASSTKSSTTKSSTT
+311 S
-326 KSATSASGT
+326 
-335 ASGKTSASAGTR
+335 SAGTG
-347 KSTGTASQTK
+347 KNTGTASQTK
-357 TEEETTTASDADTQ
+357 TEEETTAVSDTDTQ
-371 EANADTSVS
+371 EGSTDTSVS
-380 VTEEEIEAAKSWIT
+380 VTEEEIEAAKRQIA

-412 ESNAAYTAYQ
+412 ENNAAYTAYQ
-422 DVAKALEE
+422 DVVKALEE

-441 TNSSDVRMEYEK
+441 TNSSAVRMEYEK

-511 AEEETSAV
+511 TDEETSAV
-519 SETSETSE
+519 SETSEPSEISE

>member
-16 ATRGQTDATRKVTQ
+16 ATRGQAPVTRKRTGTARKVTQ
-30 TRRQTVTR
+30 TRR
-38 STAGSAQTVRRTA
+38 
-51 AQRPSQQRAAQGQ
+51 PSQQHAAQGQ
-64 RQRTTAQGQRSRTAS
+64 HQQATVQSGQRSRTAS
-79 AQRRSVNG
+79 AQRRGING
-87 QQRQSMPVQKSREEL
+87 QRQAMPVQKSREEL

-114 RRKRRFTTCMLA
+114 KRKRRFTTCMLA

-186 ALPFAGEITVKRSF
+186 ALPFTGEITVKRSF

-208 TDSVPSAAVAYEDGY
+208 ADSVPSAAVAYEDGY
-223 ALLNQDQKVLA
+223 ALLNSDQKVLA

-246 AQQLRIAEE
+246 AQQLQLAEE
-255 ATAAEESQ
+255 ATTEESQ
-263 TENNAEDSTGNGA
+263 TENNAEDSTDN
-276 DDSTATASVTTAAAQ
+276 DTDESTATASVTTAAAQ
-291 GNSTSSVA
+291 GNSTSGVA

-304 NTSSGTT
+304 TTGT
-311 KASSTKSSTTKSSTT
+311 SSTKSSTSASRTVTGQT
-326 KSATSASGT
+326 SAT
-335 ASGKTSASAGTR
+335 AGTG
-347 KSTGTASQTK
+347 KSTETASQTK
-357 TEEETTTASDADTQ
+357 TEEETTVASEADTK
-371 EANADTSVS
+371 EADTDTSVS
-380 VTEEEIEAAKSWIT
+380 VTEEEVEAAKSQIT

-402 KAEAGKKITF
+402 KTEAGQKITF
-412 ESNAAYTAYQ
+412 EDNAAYTAYQ

-430 EEFTGVTGLDF
+430 EEFTRVTGLDF
-441 TNSSDVRMEYEK
+441 TNTSDIRMEYEK
-453 RIILKLGSASGLNR
+453 RIILKLGSSSGLNR

-501 DEAESLTTTK
+501 DEAESLITTK

-519 SETSETSE
+519 SETTETPE
-527 SSTTSG
+527 SSTTS
-533 KKATV
+533 
-538 SQK
+538 

>member
-16 ATRGQTDATRKVTQ
+16 ATRGQTGAPRKVTQ
-30 TRRQTVTR
+30 AQRRPITW
-38 STAGSAQTVRRTA
+38 STTGSAQTVQRTA
-51 AQRPSQQRAAQGQ
+51 AQRPQNAAQ
-64 RQRTTAQGQRSRTAS
+64 RQRSRTTTQGQGQRTRAAS
-79 AQRRSVNG
+79 AQRRSATG
-87 QQRQSMPVQKSREEL
+87 QRQTMPVQKSREEL

-114 RRKRRFTTCMLA
+114 KRKRRFTTCMLA

-186 ALPFAGEITVKRSF
+186 ALPFTGEITVKRSF

-234 TVSTEEELYTLV
+234 TVATEEELYSVV
-246 AQQLRIAEE
+246 AQQLRLAEE
-255 ATAAEESQ
+255 ATAEEAQ
-263 TENNAEDSTGNGA
+263 TENNTEDSA
-276 DDSTATASVTTAAAQ
+276 DDSTVTASVTVAAAQ
-291 GNSTSSVA
+291 ENSTSGVA
-299 SASSS
+299 STSSS
-304 NTSSGTT
+304 SS
-311 KASSTKSSTTKSSTT
+311 
-326 KSATSASGT
+326 
-335 ASGKTSASAGTR
+335 SAGTG
-347 KSTGTASQTK
+347 KNTGAASQTK
-357 TEEETTTASDADTQ
+357 TEEETTAVSDTDTQ
-371 EANADTSVS
+371 EGSTDTSVS
-380 VTEEEIEAAKSWIT
+380 VTEEEIEAAKRQIA

-412 ESNAAYTAYQ
+412 ENNAAYTAYQ
-422 DVAKALEE
+422 DVVKALED

-441 TNSSDVRMEYEK
+441 TNSSAVRMEYEK

-511 AEEETSAV
+511 TEEETSAV
-519 SETSETSE
+519 SETSETSEPSEISE